1 MAEITW
7 TGLVQCQRCQKTEEL
22 HILEAI
28 PGASS
33 DSERSVLITFDK
45 PAGWPSL
52 RFCSRKCQLKAQLTW
67 AVSKKERLEQELAD
81 EGDE

>member
-33 DSERSVLITFDK
+33 DSERSVLIGFEK

-52 RFCSRKCQLKAQLTW
+52 RYCSRGCQLRAKLTETVAEKW
-67 AVSKKERLEQELAD
+67 RLEQEL
-81 EGDE
+81 EGEE